1 MVFEED
7 NLPPINTQATARDI
21 YLWKNSEKVSMC
33 YRKLFRKIGK
43 DDTTYM
49 SRILQRVW
57 QDSDDTPAIHA
68 AFAISICTTILDPD
82 NENIQISESVVQLQ
96 ILRNLVSFRSFA

>member
-1 MVFEED
+1 
-7 NLPPINTQATARDI
+7 
-21 YLWKNSEKVSMC
+21 MC

-49 SRILQRVW
+49 SRILQRDW
-57 QDSDDTPAIHA
+57 QDSDDMPAIHA
-68 AFAISICTTILDPD
+68 AFAISICTTILDSD

>member
-1 MVFEED
+1 
-7 NLPPINTQATARDI
+7 
-21 YLWKNSEKVSMC
+21 MC

-43 DDTTYM
+43 DDDTTYM

-57 QDSDDTPAIHA
+57 QDSDNTPAIHA

-82 NENIQISESVVQLQ
+82 NENIQISESVVQPQ
-96 ILRNLVSFRSFA
+96 ILSNLVSFRSFA